1 MSTSSSDT
9 DYVPNEHADFDEYG
23 SFVTPSEIMPY
34 SYHASFI
41 NQNEIY
47 IELSCKQ
54 AHLAPIVSLTSTKM
68 LTNMIHLQH
77 RLR

>member
-1 MSTSSSDT
+1 
-9 DYVPNEHADFDEYG
+9 
-23 SFVTPSEIMPY
+23 MPY
-34 SYHASFI
+34 SYNASFI

-68 LTNMIHLQH
+68 LTNMTHLQH
-77 RLR
+77 RPR